1 MGHVYL
7 TLDETTL
14 GYHLEH
20 AVLYLGYHIANLQ
33 LGEAGHHQMLLAL
46 GLKAELLGDCLVAVS
61 LIGVGG
67 YNFEYK
73 LFDALLLNGL
83 AAGAAFLFDLLH
95 LVGSVVTVYGGG

>member
-7 TLDETTL
+7 TLDEAAL

-20 AVLYLGYHIANLQ
+20 AVLHFGNHIADLQ
-33 LGEAGHHQMLLAL
+33 LGEAGHHQMLFSL

-67 YNFEYK
+67 YNFEY
-73 LFDALLLNGL
+73 
-83 AAGAAFLFDLLH
+83 
-95 LVGSVVTVYGGG
+95 